1 MQCQRQRFQTRGRK
15 RAGVQQK
22 ECEVLTN
29 LEQVKITEA
38 GGIEAV
44 VAAMKAHKTSVLV
57 QEQVC
62 RALMNLATTATRSR

>member
-1 MQCQRQRFQTRGRK
+1 VSAAAPPNKRQKQSR
-15 RAGVQQK
+15 RAAKGVW
-22 ECEVLTN
+22 VLTN